1 LKISRMM
8 VDSTERESSFKE
20 LELPQQCS
28 ICLSEVENP
37 INLCVDDHEAT
48 CRDCSSSY
56 IESQISSSYFGT
68 CPCITCPSLTHQK
81 SKRKKILL
89 FNRWSGVVHTETAN
103 RYKALASHLLAFL
116 CGGCHTLKTLDGGFE
131 PNLSADCYLRI
142 ESLLS
147 EADKYSALRSMIAS
161 YSLGDIELEK
171 FYEALNKTFFPQLSI
186 LSDAEAWNI
195 FMNLLKTI
203 EEPERRCNL
212 HLRYLRDRPR
222 MKTLCCNRE
231 HCFRC
236 KIKDFH
242 EGKSCLEYS
251 ANLDNSIVT
260 CPSCGISLARGD
272 GCNTISCVCGKQFS
286 WTVEKENTE
295 RSFAFR
301 DSHPDHTSEACA
313 QILCTQATPSSSA
326 APLILQAKAWQIRNR
341 IEVNRALR
349 CWFKRTF
356 SPCPS
361 QMCAR
366 LVPERQPDGVR
377 EAMDLWRTE
386 FSKDVAHCKAQNDV
400 AIASLF
406 TTLFPIASERPVA
419 AHLLVALNS
428 LSSTKSG
435 FYDSRLVI
443 SASKWIESHREEYKI
458 GVEHWELRSARQFLF
473 LYGCQSL
480 VGFKPAHQNTHCAQI
495 FNRAISNSELAFTNN
510 DMSVQR
516 PGSASCYP
524 AAFADLPSDRCM
536 FRVRV
541 DEAPRSSNWLT
552 FGLAR
557 RGMAN
562 SSSDGVGRT
571 GNSWGLSDDRSS
583 SSSQLVVASCGVEVA
598 QFRKIQVN
606 DILTAIVD
614 VHEGWL
620 EVSLNETEAVHRF
633 SIPAG
638 ISQEYVFAMTFAN
651 DHRVTIIA
659 DAPLTMMP
667 IAASSHDNQ
676 ASREPGVIY
685 LNSDHTCMLAN
696 FKKQLKLIMSE
707 TDETNFVAA
716 PNSELI
722 TDGTAW
728 FHHCE
733 SSRSLARTR
742 MELMM
747 PALENLFH
755 MRRNST
761 AKRADAAGGE
771 EMLRNLPVSLIL
783 DAVSWYRHN
792 LDQIIQDRKGEMAMN
807 FSLIHGDSAPF
818 IAAMTA
824 AQSQQ
829 SSSSVT
835 PEELQAATAY
845 MHFFAEEMHEWYDLD
860 MMSGDPLVENVA
872 KTCRCLPRHLR
883 TCPFIKKNGG
893 S

>member
-1 LKISRMM
+1 ML
-8 VDSTERESSFKE
+8 VEEREHESTCRE
-20 LELPQQCS
+20 IQLPQQCS
-28 ICLSEVENP
+28 ICLGEVENP
-37 INLCVDDHEAT
+37 VNLCVDDHEAT
-48 CRDCSSSY
+48 CRDCSASY
-56 IESQISSSYFGT
+56 IESQISSAYFGM

-81 SKRKKILL
+81 GKKKKVLL
-89 FNRWSGVVHTETAN
+89 FNRWSGVVRAESAI

-116 CGGCHTLKTLDGGFE
+116 CGGCHTLKTLDAGFE
-131 PNLSADCYLRI
+131 PNFSADCYTRI
-142 ESLLS
+142 EGLLS

-171 FYEALNKTFFPQLSI
+171 FYEALNKTFFPQLSV
-186 LSDAEAWNI
+186 LSDNEAWNI

-212 HLRYLRDRPR
+212 QLRYLRDRPR

-231 HCFRC
+231 HCFHC

-242 EGKSCLEYS
+242 EGKTCLEYS

-260 CPSCGISLARGD
+260 CPSCGIALARGD

-286 WTVEKENTE
+286 WTAEKENTE

-301 DSHPDHTSEACA
+301 ESHPDRTSEACA
-313 QILCTQATPSSSA
+313 QILCTQATPSSST

-349 CWFKRTF
+349 GWFKRTF
-356 SPCPS
+356 TPCPS

-366 LVPERQPDGVR
+366 LISERQPDGVQ
-377 EAMDLWRTE
+377 EAMELWRTE
-386 FSKDVAHCKAQNDV
+386 FSKEVAHCKLQNDV

-406 TTLFPIASERPVA
+406 TTVFPLASERPIA
-419 AHLLVALNS
+419 AHFLVAMNS

-435 FYDSRLVI
+435 SHDSRLVG

-458 GVEHWELRSARQFLF
+458 GVDHWELRSARQFLF
-473 LYGCQSL
+473 LYGRQSL
-480 VGFKPAHQNTHCAQI
+480 LAFKPAYQNTHCALI
-495 FNRAISNSELAFTNN
+495 FNRSISNSELAFTNN

-571 GNSWGLSDDRSS
+571 ANSWGLSDDRSS
-583 SSSQLVVASCGVEVA
+583 SSSQMMVASCGTEA
-598 QFRKIQVN
+598 GQFRKIQVN

-633 SIPAG
+633 LIPSG
-638 ISQEYVFAMTFAN
+638 TSQEYVFAMTFAN

-659 DAPLTMMP
+659 DAPFTMMP
-667 IAASSHDNQ
+667 IVASGDAHE
-676 ASREPGVIY
+676 ASCEPGVVY
-685 LNSDHTCMLAN
+685 LNSDHSCMLTN

-707 TDETNFVAA
+707 TDETNFLTA

-722 TDGTAW
+722 TDGAAW
-728 FHHCE
+728 FRHCE
-733 SSRSLARTR
+733 SSRSLARRR

-747 PALENLFH
+747 PALEALFH
-755 MRRNST
+755 IRRTST
-761 AKRADAAGGE
+761 SVKADAVGGE
-771 EMLRNLPVSLIL
+771 AMLRDLPVNMIL

-792 LDQIIQDRKGEMAMN
+792 LDQINQDRKGEMAMN

-829 SSSSVT
+829 SSSSVAT
-835 PEELQAATAY
+835 EELQAATAY
-845 MHFFAEEMHEWYDLD
+845 MHFFAEEMNEWYDLD
-860 MMSGDPLVENVA
+860 MMSGDPLVDNIA

-883 TCPFIKKNGG
+883 SCPVIKKNGG
-893 S
+893 N